1 MILAMITFIV
11 LGLIHC
17 LGDYFLKKAS
27 ISFSWTNVLLAM
39 GLWMLTTP
47 GYLWLMKIAKL
58 ATLASIGAAVNI
70 IVMVVM
76 GIVIF
81 HEHVTT
87 REVIGI
93 ILAIA
98 AIAMFYK

>member
-1 MILAMITFIV
+1 VFVA

-17 LGDYFLKKAS
+17 LGDYFLKRAS
-27 ISFSWTNVLLAM
+27 ISFSWLHVLLAM
-39 GLWMLTTP
+39 GLWISTTP

-70 IVMVVM
+70 ITMVAM
-76 GIVIF
+76 GIFLF
-81 HEHVTT
+81 HEHLTT
-87 REVIGI
+87 REVIGVV
-93 ILAIA
+93 LAIA

>member
-1 MILAMITFIV
+1 MLVAIAFIV
-11 LGLIHC
+11 MGLIHC
-17 LGDYFLKKAS
+17 VGDYFLKKAS
-27 ISFSWTNVLLAM
+27 ISFSWGNVLIAM
-39 GLWMLTTP
+39 GLWMSTTP
-47 GYLWLMKIAKL
+47 GYLWLMKVAKL

-76 GIVIF
+76 GVVIF